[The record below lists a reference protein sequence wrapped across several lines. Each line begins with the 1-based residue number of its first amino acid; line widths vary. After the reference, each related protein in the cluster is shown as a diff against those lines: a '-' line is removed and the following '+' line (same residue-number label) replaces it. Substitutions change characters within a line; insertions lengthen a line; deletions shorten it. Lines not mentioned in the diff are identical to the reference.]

1 MQALD
6 GSLHHHAP
14 PQVYTFGVLPPGA
27 SVHGK
32 VDAFQPMRPLLHAP
46 PAVCTVNVSADV
58 VTGAG
63 SGGFSAA
70 IANRGSI
77 PCLYMRL
84 QLWDSKVLPAEA
96 PQFHAAEFQDNF
108 VTLLPGESMAVGFYG
123 LPCKTVSAG
132 KPCKQ
137 PSNDCSCGKG
147 GTVDTLC
154 VSGWNVARVCE
165 ALPRM
170 SSVGGV

>member
-96 PQFHAAEFQDNF
+96 PQFKLSCSSEKKNPCMQLSVPRSLD
-108 VTLLPGESMAVGFYG
+108 TSRRAVH
-123 LPCKTVSAG
+123 C
-132 KPCKQ
+132 
-137 PSNDCSCGKG
+137 
-147 GTVDTLC
+147 
-154 VSGWNVARVCE
+154 
-165 ALPRM
+165 
-170 SSVGGV
+170 